1 MSFVLLLLVPL
12 LTTIVDASSS
22 AADIS
27 ICRAD
32 SDQLGCSAWDTTTTT
47 RRVCP
52 VNLGS
57 MLLQECYQETVTNRG
72 ACLDEPANET
82 IMSWTA
88 KPVLSSAYSLRSGN
102 GPDTSQD
109 VTEYQPDKWMT
120 ITLKTLEYDKKFRG
134 LLLHADNA
142 VNVKVGEWG
151 LPESSDYGFWHPPV
165 CGPRTVLH
173 SGAVIKSFT
182 NHFRFK
188 SPSKGT
194 GKITFKALVKVGKF
208 CDCCIHFNLVIVC
221 F

>member
-1 MSFVLLLLVPL
+1 MNIFSNPSPPSKFKMSYVLLLLLVPL

-47 RRVCP
+47 RKVCP

-120 ITLKTLEYDKKFRG
+120 ITLKITQRNKESV
-134 LLLHADNA
+134 LLRSFMHHGVVTVVLQKM
-142 VNVKVGEWG
+142 V
-151 LPESSDYGFWHPPV
+151 
-165 CGPRTVLH
+165 TVLH
-173 SGAVIKSFT
+173 LQNFVEVC
-182 NHFRFK
+182 HF
-188 SPSKGT
+188 
-194 GKITFKALVKVGKF
+194 LQ
-208 CDCCIHFNLVIVC
+208 
-221 F
+221 